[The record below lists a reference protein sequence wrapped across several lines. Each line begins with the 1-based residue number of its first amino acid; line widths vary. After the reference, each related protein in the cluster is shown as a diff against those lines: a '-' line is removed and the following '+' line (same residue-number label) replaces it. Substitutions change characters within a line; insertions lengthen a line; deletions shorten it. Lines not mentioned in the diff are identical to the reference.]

1 MPIIY
6 SFRDFTLNHKPMSMK
21 IGLDIMGGDFAP
33 ENCLAGAVD
42 ALNALPADVR
52 IVLIGDTEKA
62 KAYLN
67 SKHIPES
74 QFDFVHAPDVIEMGE
89 HPTKALA
96 QKPNSSISVGYKLLK
111 ENEIQSFASAGN
123 TGAMLVGAMFSVKA
137 VPGVI
142 RPCITSI
149 LPKENGGFGIV
160 LDVGT
165 NADCKPDVLYQF
177 AILGSI
183 FAKEVY
189 KIDNP
194 KVGLLNIGEEPEK
207 GNLVAQAT
215 HALMKDSKD
224 FNFVGNVEG
233 IEVFEDKADVIVCE
247 GFTGNVLLKTA
258 EAFYSIIKR
267 RNRSDDYFDKFNY
280 ELYGGTPILGINS
293 NVMIAHGKSTPL
305 AFKNMLI
312 LSRDIVEANLNEKIK
327 TVFQ

>member
-1 MPIIY
+1 
-6 SFRDFTLNHKPMSMK
+6 MK

-33 ENCLAGAVD
+33 KNCLDGAIM
-42 ALNALPADVR
+42 ALDLLPADVK

-62 KAYLN
+62 KIYLKKQGV
-67 SKHIPES
+67 SEDKFE
-74 QFDFVHAPDVIEMGE
+74 FVHATENIEMGE

-96 QKPNSSISVGYKLLK
+96 QKPKSSISIGFKLLK
-111 ENEIQSFASAGN
+111 ENELQCFASAGN

-149 LPKENGGFGIV
+149 LPKINGGYGII

-189 KIDNP
+189 KISNP

-207 GNLVAQAT
+207 GNLVAQAA
-215 HALMKDSKD
+215 HSLMKDSKD
-224 FNFVGNVEG
+224 FNFVGNIEG
-233 IEVFEDKADVIVCE
+233 SEVFGDKADVIVCE
-247 GFTGNVLLKTA
+247 GFAGNVFLKTA
-258 EAFYSIIKR
+258 EAFYSMIKKR
-267 RNRSDDYFDKFNY
+267 DRSDEYFDKFNY

-293 NVMIAHGKSTPL
+293 NVMIAHGKSSPL
-305 AFKNMLI
+305 AFKNMII
-312 LSRDIVEANLNEKIK
+312 LSKDIVEANLNEKIK
-327 TVFQ
+327 TEFQ

>member
-1 MPIIY
+1 
-6 SFRDFTLNHKPMSMK
+6 MK

-33 ENCLAGAVD
+33 KNCLDGAIM
-42 ALNALPADVR
+42 ALDLLPQDVK
-52 IVLIGDTEKA
+52 IVLIGDIQKA
-62 KAYLN
+62 KTYLKKQGV
-67 SKHIPES
+67 SEDKFE
-74 QFDFVHAPDVIEMGE
+74 FVNATETIKMGE

-96 QKPNSSISVGYKLLK
+96 QKPQSSISIGFKLLK
-111 ENEIQSFASAGN
+111 ENELQCFASAGN

-149 LPKENGGFGIV
+149 VPKENGGYGII

-189 KIDNP
+189 KINNP

-207 GNLVAQAT
+207 GNLVAQAA
-215 HALMKDSKD
+215 HSIMKDSKD
-224 FNFVGNVEG
+224 FNFIGN
-233 IEVFEDKADVIVCE
+233 IEASEAFGDKADVIVCE
-247 GFTGNVLLKTA
+247 GFAGNVFLKTA
-258 EAFYSIIKR
+258 EAFYSMIKK
-267 RNRSDDYFDKFNY
+267 RNRSDEYFDKFNY

-305 AFKNMLI
+305 AFKNMII
-312 LSRDIVEANLNEKIK
+312 LCKDIVEANLNEKIK
-327 TVFQ
+327 TEFQ

>member
-1 MPIIY
+1 
-6 SFRDFTLNHKPMSMK
+6 MK

-33 ENCLAGAVD
+33 KNCLDGVIE
-42 ALNALPADVR
+42 ALDLLPESVTM
-52 IVLIGDTEKA
+52 VLIGDSDKA
-62 KAYLN
+62 KAYLKEKN
-67 SKHIPES
+67 VNEDR
-74 QFDFVHAPDVIEMGE
+74 FEFVHATDVIEMGE

-96 QKPNSSISVGYKLLK
+96 QKPQSTISIGFKLLK
-111 ENEIQSFASAGN
+111 ENHIQSFASAGN
-123 TGAMLVGAMFSVKA
+123 TGAMLVGSMFSVKA

-142 RPCITSI
+142 RPCITGI
-149 LPKENGGFGIV
+149 LPKEKGGFNII

-183 FAKEVY
+183 YAKEVY
-189 KIDNP
+189 KIENP

-207 GNLVAQAT
+207 GNLVTQAA

-224 FNFVGNVEG
+224 FNFIGNIEG

-258 EAFYSIIKR
+258 EGFYSLIKKR
-267 RNRSDDYFDKFNY
+267 EKSDSYFDAFNY
-280 ELYGGTPILGINS
+280 ELYGGTPILGVNS
-293 NVMIAHGKSTPL
+293 NVLIAHGKSTAL
-305 AFKNMLI
+305 AFKNLML
-312 LSRDIVEANLNEKIK
+312 LSKNIVEANLNEKIK

>member
-1 MPIIY
+1 
-6 SFRDFTLNHKPMSMK
+6 MK

-33 ENCLAGAVD
+33 NNCLDGAIL
-42 ALNALPADVR
+42 ALDVLPSTVK
-52 IVLIGDTEKA
+52 IVLIGDSDKA
-62 KAYLN
+62 KTYL
-67 SKHIPES
+67 KEKGIAEDK
-74 QFDFVHAPDVIEMGE
+74 FDFVHTTEVIEMGE

-96 QKPNSSISVGYKLLK
+96 QKPQSSISVGFKLLK
-111 ENEIQSFASAGN
+111 ENEINCFGSAGN
-123 TGAMLVGAMFSVKA
+123 TGAMLVGSMFSVKA

-142 RPCITSI
+142 RPCITSV
-149 LPKENGGFGIV
+149 LPKTNGGFGII

-183 FAKEVY
+183 YAKEVY

-207 GNLVAQAT
+207 GNLVTQAT
-215 HALMKDSKD
+215 HAMMKGTKD
-224 FNFVGNVEG
+224 FNFIGNIEG
-233 IEVFEDKADVIVCE
+233 SEVFEDKADVIVCE

-258 EAFYSIIKR
+258 EAFYSMIKK
-267 RNRSDDYFDKFNY
+267 RNRSDDYFDRFNY

-305 AFKNMLI
+305 AFKNMMV
-312 LSRDIVEANLNEKIK
+312 LSQEIIEANLNEKIK
-327 TVFQ
+327 TIFQ

>member
-1 MPIIY
+1 
-6 SFRDFTLNHKPMSMK
+6 MK
-21 IGLDIMGGDFAP
+21 IGLDILGGDFAP
-33 ENCLAGAVD
+33 ENCLSGAVM
-42 ALNALPADVR
+42 ALNELPSDVK
-52 IVLIGDTEKA
+52 IVLIGDSEKA
-62 KAYLN
+62 KDFLKSRN
-67 SKHIPES
+67 VSEDKFE
-74 QFDFVHAPDVIEMGE
+74 FVHATDIIQMGE

-96 QKPNSSISVGYKLLK
+96 QKPQSTISIGFKLLK
-111 ENEIQSFASAGN
+111 ENEIQCFASAGN
-123 TGAMLVGAMFSVKA
+123 TGAMLVGSMFSVKA
-137 VPGVI
+137 VSGVI

-149 LPKENGGFGIV
+149 LPKITGGFGII

-189 KIDNP
+189 KINNP

-215 HALMKDSKD
+215 HSLMKDSKD

-233 IEVFEDKADVIVCE
+233 LEVFEDKADVIVCE
-247 GFTGNVLLKTA
+247 GFTGNVLLKNA
-258 EAFYSIIKR
+258 EAFYSMIKK
-267 RNRSDDYFDKFNY
+267 RNRSDDFFDKFNY

-293 NVMIAHGKSTPL
+293 NVMIAHGKSSPL

-312 LSRDIVEANLNEKIK
+312 LCKDIVEANLNEKIK
-327 TVFQ
+327 TIFQ